1 MGRHTITGCLFML
14 MLLIVGHGASP
25 LQAGD
30 QEQDVTLAGCLKA
43 GAETGEF
50 VLVIDEKVTHQVQ
63 AAVEGLE
70 LAPHLNHRVE
80 ITGTLEKT
88 ETSSVLK
95 AKALKMLASSCEP

>member
-1 MGRHTITGCLFML
+1 MERQTLGRLLAVLAIIGCAGSM
-14 MLLIVGHGASP
+14 
-25 LQAGD
+25 LQARQG
-30 QEQDVTLAGCLKA
+30 QEVTLAGCLKA
-43 GAETGEF
+43 GANAGDF
-50 VLVIDEKVTHQVQ
+50 VLVIDEKDTHQVQ
-63 AAVEGLE
+63 PAAEGVE